1 MVGLRMIQISGMG
14 EQRFKSGKKCRFSP
28 FLASVARTHSLA
40 QQTSSLQ
47 GLGHFG
53 QYLGSPQGLKSLR
66 TGFRARSQEWKNI
79 RGHSPLIFPH
89 KWPQATCLLVY
100 LFQVNCSS
108 YFVLARVAGY
118 AGACPPAHLTSL

>member
-53 QYLGSPQGLKSLR
+53 QYLGSPQGLGPELLEDRDLLPLR
-66 TGFRARSQEWKNI
+66 SRS
-79 RGHSPLIFPH
+79 H
-89 KWPQATCLLVY
+89 A
-100 LFQVNCSS
+100 
-108 YFVLARVAGY
+108 
-118 AGACPPAHLTSL
+118 